1 MSEMPS
7 VLAAARTFLFVPA
20 DRPERYAKALASGA
34 DVVIVD
40 LEDAVAPAARPAAR
54 AALLAAWPEWPMA
67 ARARTVVRINA
78 EGTPSHADDVSLVST
93 LAAEGLGGVMLA
105 KAERAEPLVALG
117 EACPN
122 AALLALIESSAGLDA
137 LDAIA
142 QAPKVVRLALGHIDL
157 QVDLGISCGPDEA
170 EVAPARWALVRAS
183 RRAGLAAPIDGVTT
197 ETRDMAVVE
206 SAAAKSL
213 RYGFGAKLC
222 IHPAQVAAVHAAFMP
237 GADELAL
244 ARRVVQAAEAS
255 GGGSCAVDG
264 RMVDAPVITMAR
276 RTLARAAAT
285 RSTPE
290 TS

>member
-1 MSEMPS
+1 MNSTS
-7 VLAAARTFLFVPA
+7 LLAAARTFLFVPA

-67 ARARTVVRINA
+67 A
-78 EGTPSHADDVSLVST
+78 
-93 LAAEGLGGVMLA
+93 
-105 KAERAEPLVALG
+105 
-117 EACPN
+117 
-122 AALLALIESSAGLDA
+122 
-137 LDAIA
+137 
-142 QAPKVVRLALGHIDL
+142 LGHLDL

-170 EVAPARWALVRAS
+170 EVAPARWAMVRAS
-183 RRAGLAAPIDGVTT
+183 RRAGLAAPVDGVTT
-197 ETRDMAVVE
+197 DTRDMAVVE

-222 IHPAQVAAVHAAFMP
+222 IHPAQVAAVHVAFMP

-244 ARRVVQAAEAS
+244 ARRIVQAAEAS